1 MVTHNNSAF
10 LIESAQQ
17 VDRHIEKTLHL
28 KYEKVTMQINL
39 VSSGDSRKFKS
50 EDLIAIIMERLKVIH
65 NDNA

>member
-1 MVTHNNSAF
+1 MVTHNNSVF
-10 LIESAQQ
+10 LIESAHQI
-17 VDRHIEKTLHL
+17 DRHIEKTLHL
-28 KYEKVTMQINL
+28 KYETVTMQIKL